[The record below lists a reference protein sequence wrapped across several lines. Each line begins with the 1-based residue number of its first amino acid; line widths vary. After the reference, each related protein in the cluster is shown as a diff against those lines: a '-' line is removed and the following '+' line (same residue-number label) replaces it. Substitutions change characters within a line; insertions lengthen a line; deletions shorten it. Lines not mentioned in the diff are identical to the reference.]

1 MSFFFGTTHPNWPE
15 TFGNS
20 PRERA
25 LGELAKHDHA
35 DVATYGDEIPD
46 TSRHRQTY
54 KCDIKDSTARSV
66 ITGFKTGA
74 AGNDEYHNNLAP
86 IIGCYAWR
94 RQA

>member
-1 MSFFFGTTHPNWPE
+1 MI
-15 TFGNS
+15 
-20 PRERA
+20 RA
-25 LGELAKHDHA
+25 TIAKNAKRKAKHKSTLGELAKHDHA